1 MNLSIKLPP
10 NRLDQQLLRG
20 SGDEYFSSWA
30 AKHLQAENYDET
42 FKKPEWKGE
51 IVEKFLSGAG
61 MEL

>member
-10 NRLDQQLLRG
+10 NRLDSELLRG
-20 SGDEYFSSWA
+20 SGDEYFERWQTRHTP
-30 AKHLQAENYDET
+30 KNYDET

>member
-10 NRLDQQLLRG
+10 NKLDAKLLRG
-20 SGDEYFSSWA
+20 SGDEYFERWA
-30 AKHLQAENYDET
+30 AKNLHPNNYDET